1 MVRLA
6 LLTVLLLALL
16 PAQAQA
22 QGVFFGPF
30 QPPQE
35 DYGPGV
41 TVEGA
46 GLARVIA
53 PAKLT
58 EDSVREAIDAARP
71 RAVTRAMADARR
83 RAEAIA
89 SALGLS
95 LGSAE
100 AVELGGAGFPERE
113 PCRRSRRTGEL
124 RCRVPGFTTAA
135 ATMTYAI
142 VGGAESSEGAREVSA
157 SAVGS
162 APAEPKRQTSP
173 AIRHALFAAR
183 ALATPEAALA
193 ARANAELA
201 SQGSGLA
208 LGPLVSIVEQQ
219 SLYGYQPILGAVGP
233 GLYCRSFRR
242 NIVRRDPET
251 GIRRVVGRRR
261 VRRCFAPRSFQV
273 SLEATYLA
281 QGS

>member
-1 MVRLA
+1 VA
-6 LLTVLLLALL
+6 
-16 PAQAQA
+16 
-22 QGVFFGPF
+22 
-30 QPPQE
+30 
-35 DYGPGV
+35 
-41 TVEGA
+41 
-46 GLARVIA
+46 
-53 PAKLT
+53 
-58 EDSVREAIDAARP
+58 
-71 RAVTRAMADARR
+71 RAVADARR

-89 SALGLS
+89 GALGLS
-95 LGSAE
+95 LGAAE

-124 RCRVPGFTTAA
+124 RCRVTGFTTAA
-135 ATMTYAI
+135 ATLTYAI
-142 VGGAESSEGAREVSA
+142 VGGAKSSEGAREVSA

-162 APAEPKRQTSP
+162 APAEPKRQNSP
-173 AIRHALFAAR
+173 SIRHALFAAR
-183 ALATPEAALA
+183 AVATPEAALA

-208 LGPLVSIVEQQ
+208 LGPLFSIVEQQ
-219 SLYGYQPILGAVGP
+219 NLYGYQPILGAFGP

-242 NIVRRDPET
+242 SIVQRDPET

>member
-6 LLTVLLLALL
+6 LLTALLFALL
-16 PAQAQA
+16 PAQAHA

-46 GLARVIA
+46 GLARVTA
-53 PAKLT
+53 PARLT
-58 EDSVREAIDAARP
+58 EESVSEAVDAARP
-71 RAVTRAMADARR
+71 RAVARAVADARR

-89 SALGLS
+89 GALGLS

-135 ATMTYAI
+135 ATLTYAI
-142 VGGAESSEGAREVSA
+142 VGGAKSSEGAREVSA

-162 APAEPKRQTSP
+162 APAEPKRQNSP
-173 AIRHALFAAR
+173 SIRHALFAAR
-183 ALATPEAALA
+183 AVATPEAALA

-208 LGPLVSIVEQQ
+208 LGPLFSIVEQQ
-219 SLYGYQPILGAVGP
+219 NLYGYQPILGAYAP
-233 GLYCRSFRR
+233 GTYCRSFRR
-242 NIVRRDPET
+242 SIVRRDPET
-251 GIRRVVGRRR
+251 GVRRVVGQRR
-261 VRRCFAPRSFQV
+261 VRRCFAPRTFQV

>member
-1 MVRLA
+1 MMRVA
-6 LLTVLLLALL
+6 LLTAVLLAIL
-16 PAQAQA
+16 PAPALA
-22 QGVFFGPF
+22 QGPFFFGPF
-30 QPPQE
+30 APPQE
-35 DYGPGV
+35 EYGPGISV
-41 TVEGA
+41 DGA
-46 GLARVIA
+46 GLARVTA
-53 PAKLT
+53 PARLT
-58 EDSVREAIDAARP
+58 EESVGEAVDAVRP
-71 RAVTRAMADARR
+71 RAVARAVGDARR

-89 SALGLS
+89 GALGLS

-100 AVELGGAGFPERE
+100 AVELGGGFPERE
-113 PCRRSRRTGEL
+113 PCRRLRRTGEV
-124 RCRVPGFTTAA
+124 RCRVPAFTTAS
-135 ATMTYAI
+135 ATVTFAI
-142 VGGAESSEGAREVSA
+142 VGGAKSSEGAREVSA

-201 SQGSGLA
+201 SRGSGIA
-208 LGPLVSIVEQQ
+208 LGPLFSIVEQEN
-219 SLYGYQPILGAVGP
+219 LYGYQPILGAYAP
-233 GLYCRSFRR
+233 GTYCRSFRR
-242 NIVRRDPET
+242 SIVRRDPET
-251 GIRRVVGRRR
+251 GVRRVVGRRR